1 MNCGAE
7 FDDSLHACPEC
18 GTLVGDDVTL
28 DDAAVSAGALGLS
41 EQAAEVK
48 NAFDRLGEAIGSFDS
63 AASEIEQRANL
74 YIEERMGTPEQADAD
89 VIDEAAE
96 EAVDEAV
103 EENIDEAAEEIVD
116 EVVDDVTADAV
127 DDAVAYQPEEA
138 DEPLDQI
145 AVDAEAVADAMTS
158 LDSESLSGMDSIS
171 VISSS
176 GVLGLQRQC
185 PHCGAIIYAGMR
197 RCTRCGRPIS
207 TPTAAVAAP
216 VPGEVP
222 NLRKRTLLRRAL
234 VAIAVVLAVLGFGWY
249 VATIVPQ
256 YFENLLEAKP
266 TLREK
271 ESIDGEIDAMLKGDD
286 EEQEGEEP
294 EGGTQETSLSPS
306 TFATRWKG
314 TYEGASSVRES
325 GTILRAVEFTFDR
338 VDEDGTLGG
347 VCNIG
352 IADTGIGATNASYY
366 VSGSIN
372 WETGELELRGTEWI
386 DSGDLARML
395 LYQGTV
401 SLETGTIE
409 GSACELDGERIG
421 PWSMSI
427 QE

>member
-18 GTLVGDDVTL
+18 GALIEDDVTF
-28 DDAAVSAGALGLS
+28 DDAAVLAGALGLS

-48 NAFDRLGEAIGSFDS
+48 NAFDKLGEAIGSFDS
-63 AASEIEQRANL
+63 AASEMEARANL
-74 YIEERMGTPEQADAD
+74 YIEERMGTPEQAVAD
-89 VIDEAAE
+89 V
-96 EAVDEAV
+96 VDEAV
-103 EENIDEAAEEIVD
+103 EEVAEKAVNEAAEEVDEDVD
-116 EVVDDVTADAV
+116 EVDADADVDDA
-127 DDAVAYQPEEA
+127 AVAYQPEETGEA
-138 DEPLDQI
+138 LDQI

-158 LDSESLSGMDSIS
+158 LDSESLSGMDSIG

-176 GVLGLQRQC
+176 GVLGLQRHC

-197 RCTRCGRPIS
+197 RCTRCGRPIQ
-207 TPTAAVAAP
+207 TPTATATAP

-222 NLRKRTLLRRAL
+222 NLRSRTLLRRAL
-234 VAIAVVLAVLGFGWY
+234 GAIAVVLAVLGFGWY
-249 VATIVPQ
+249 VATVVPQ
-256 YFENLLEAKP
+256 YFETLLEAKP

-271 ESIDGEIDAMLKGDD
+271 ESIDGEIDAMLRGND
-286 EEQEGEEP
+286 EEQEGEES
-294 EGGTQETSLSPS
+294 EGDTQETSLSPS

-352 IADTGIGATNASYY
+352 IADTGVGATNASYY

-401 SLETGTIE
+401 SLEAGTIE